1 MITSTK
7 SYSDFFYRRLAAVAM
22 IAPILLVFA
31 AGTLPEGLERGDLI
45 VYGHGVVLAGLAT
58 ALVLRAA
65 YALGFAKA
73 LQKLQTRSRITHV
86 TA

>member
-1 MITSTK
+1 MTTATK
-7 SYSDFFYRRLAAVAM
+7 NDGDFFYRALAAVAM
-22 IAPILLVFA
+22 IGPILLVFA

-45 VYGHGVVLAGLAT
+45 VYGHGVVLAVLVT

-65 YALGFAKA
+65 YTWGFSKA
-73 LQKLQTRSRITHV
+73 LQSSALEPNHSV